1 MESIKNIGSLSKPIM
16 YKEINQYLPPN
27 KENQSQ
33 MKSIKDLKN
42 YKNYIFKKKT

>member
-27 KENQSQ
+27 KE
-33 MKSIKDLKN
+33 KSVPDEVYQRFEEL
-42 YKNYIFKKKT
+42 